1 MKVLSTLD
9 FVTEYTPRESLREVG
24 ALLAIGNMLQLAK
37 KEAGWRMDEAVSVM
51 MGPSEVPKVLH

>member
-1 MKVLSTLD
+1 LNLSYDKLQ
-9 FVTEYTPRESLREVG
+9 EVG
-24 ALLAIGNMLQLAK
+24 ALLAISNMLQLAK